1 MKRRILSLLL
11 AISMLLAMTV
21 TVDADGTIKDVSGYV
36 QNGYDYID
44 STADIIKPE
53 SWTGGGSSAA
63 YDSTTDIVTITGT
76 GNTDGKKGH
85 FFGLTDSSRNVN
97 GKSYYD
103 VVPILNG
110 LSDNKIFRISF
121 DFTNKASAN
130 GEMQLGFQPLQ
141 GPQGTSN
148 GRNYIYKFNLSTGEI
163 TSTGGAKAT
172 VTAPV
177 DTTVKVNMIMNLK
190 TGQSRLYVGKDNY
203 ISNNNVFSNT
213 GKNIKAA
220 IFDVNQAV
228 SYNYQLKNLS
238 FTVYSADTT
247 MDEVAAYAYATA
259 DELYTPGY
267 GFELNGFQSSG
278 IGTLGKV
285 DMSCEG
291 DNATGYTLTAKDSF
305 SNAGNG
311 AVGRYWLANA
321 DKTAISQKSVLYHS
335 FDYTPGTL
343 TNTQRFGV
351 RGGNGYQWFME
362 FRADNTIAVGN
373 YNGTW
378 QAGET
383 YNIGLFVD
391 LTSYKYYWLIDGN
404 IVSDGTV
411 YSARTPI
418 WQICYSMLGTNDT
431 MTLKNVYT
439 LVYEEDAELLAE
451 LSKIAQNV
459 YVKISNDMVLDTATQ
474 ILTCTATMV
483 GKDGAFDVA
492 DMIYAA
498 YDANGN
504 LVSVDYAETY
514 AEDDM
519 NTTELG
525 IFYPYGELDISGVA
539 EGDELTIKAFIWD
552 SVAGMTPISNIG
564 KYTYTV
570 PTTTVV
576 E

>member
-21 TVDADGTIKDVSGYV
+21 VVDAAGTIKDVSGYV
-36 QNGYDYID
+36 LHAYDYID
-44 STADIIKPE
+44 ATAAGKPE
-53 SWTGGGSSAA
+53 RWKSGTHTMTDENDVTTISGTG
-63 YDSTTDIVTITGT
+63 STTNSNAVFYGI
-76 GNTDGKKGH
+76 
-85 FFGLTDSSRNVN
+85 TDSSRNVN
-97 GKSYYD
+97 NKSYYD
-103 VVPILNG
+103 VATILNG
-110 LSDNKIFRISF
+110 TTDNKIFRISF
-121 DFTNKASAN
+121 EFTNKLSADAN
-130 GEMQLGFQPLQ
+130 MQLGFNPLQ
-141 GPQGTSN
+141 GPQGASN
-148 GRNYIYKFNLSTGEI
+148 GRNYIYKFNLSTGAI
-163 TSTGGAKAT
+163 TSVDGATST
-172 VTAPV
+172 VTCPV
-177 DTTVKVNMIMNLK
+177 DTTIPVNMIMNLK
-190 TGQSRLYVGKDNY
+190 TGESRLYVGKDTY
-203 ISNNNVFSNT
+203 IQSGNKFSSN
-213 GKNIKAA
+213 GKNIKSM
-220 IFDVNQAV
+220 ILWVDKEV

-247 MDEVAAYAYATA
+247 MDEVAAYSYASS

-305 SNAGNG
+305 SNVGNG

-451 LSKIAQNV
+451 LSKIARNV

-474 ILTCTATMV
+474 LLTCTATMV

-498 YDANGN
+498 YDASGN

-552 SVAGMTPISNIG
+552 SVEGMTPISNIG